1 MHVKQIYPL
10 SNDTKQLIHN
20 YFGTAYGFESVFSA
34 SSWLIFNMKNCN

>member
-20 YFGTAYGFESVFSA
+20 YFGTAYGFESFLSAFSEA
-34 SSWLIFNMKNCN
+34 SPSMKKL